1 MVKIPV
7 AIPAPL
13 LPSSFVATTVAIED
27 AEIFTML
34 FPIKIVLKSFGES
47 AVNFSTR
54 LARLLPVSAK
64 LRILILLMVVKAVSA
79 DEKKAE
85 SAIKITRLI
94 S

>member
-1 MVKIPV
+1 MDSLWEVAKDFGVISPKSKIKMVKIPV

-54 LARLLPVSAK
+54 LARLLPVSA
-64 LRILILLMVVKAVSA
+64 
-79 DEKKAE
+79 
-85 SAIKITRLI
+85 
-94 S
+94 